1 MNSKKILVQK
11 FGGTSVGSTERI
23 KAVADICINSK
34 KTENCGLVVV
44 VSAMGHTTDELVS
57 KMNEITES
65 PSKREIDMLLST
77 GEQISISLL
86 AMALQEKGHKA
97 VSLTGWQAGF
107 KTSPDHFRAR
117 VLDINTDRL
126 KKLLEEDNIVIVA
139 GFQGLTEEGEITTL
153 GRGGSDTSAVALAV
167 ALDADRCDIYTD
179 VDGIHTS
186 DPRLVEKTSKLKYIT
201 YDEMLELA
209 TLGAQVLHPRSVEIA
224 KKFNVRLRV
233 RSSWKTDDPGTLV
246 LENLESLKNS
256 KDLKNLEGEK
266 NMIIEGNSSIVRG
279 VALDQEQARL
289 SIIGVPDR
297 PGIANRIFS
306 ELARRGVSV
315 DLIVQSVS
323 HENLAEVDFT
333 VKRSEIKEAKTIL
346 EEICK
351 ELGGRQVSVDE
362 NVVKVSIVGAGMIG
376 EPGIAAKMFDALGS
390 NGINIQIISTGEIHI
405 SCIIEQSRAKDAVRL
420 IHEAFKLDSVCC

>member
-117 VLDINTDRL
+117 VLDINTNRL

-167 ALDADRCDIYTD
+167 ALNADRCDIYTD

-246 LENLESLKNS
+246 LENLESLKN
-256 KDLKNLEGEK
+256 LEGEK
-266 NMIIEGNSSIVRG
+266 TMIEGNSSIVRG

-333 VKRSEIKEAKTIL
+333 VKRSETKEAKNIL